1 MHGQPA
7 SVSLRAPQLSG
18 RELERGDKVRI
29 GLRVAA
35 ETTEHLAE
43 REMRTPGVV
52 EREACFEIGLRLAP
66 ELLALAQRSQD
77 SQQDRIVIVRLQPA
91 LGLFELARRV
101 RDAAL
106 AVHLDEIRIPF
117 ASEGIGEDVGGLA
130 IAAEL
135 NEALRCRARDPGT
148 RPGGVGKTAP
158 VVAQARGILRE
169 RLE

>member
-1 MHGQPA
+1 
-7 SVSLRAPQLSG
+7 
-18 RELERGDKVRI
+18 
-29 GLRVAA
+29 
-35 ETTEHLAE
+35 
-43 REMRTPGVV
+43 
-52 EREACFEIGLRLAP
+52 
-66 ELLALAQRSQD
+66 ALAQRSQD
-77 SQQDRIVIVRLQPA
+77 SQQDSIVIVRLQPA

-169 RLE
+169 RLELLTLRGQANVLGLGRVVDLAPDELLEQRGNFVPATRGL